1 MIIVTTEKVEGHKV
15 KKVLGMVR
23 GSSVRA
29 KWFGA
34 DFVSGLKNLVGGEMT
49 QYMKL
54 MDETREKAMGR
65 MEADAKKLGANAIVS
80 TRFMTSQ
87 IAVGAAEILVFG
99 TAVVLE

>member
-1 MIIVTTEKVEGHKV
+1 MIIVTTDGLADHKI

-34 DFVSGLKNLVGGEMT
+34 DFLSGLRNVVGGEMT

-54 MDETREKAMGR
+54 MDETREKAMVR
-65 MEADAKKLGANAIVS
+65 MEKDAEKLGANAIVS
-80 TRFMTSQ
+80 VKFMTSQ
-87 IAVGAAEILVFG
+87 ISRGAAEIFAYG
-99 TAVVLE
+99 TAVIVE